1 MNHPADNLG
10 TVLIVE
16 DDRNTAALVA
26 AYLEREGFSTEL
38 VHDGGQAIQ
47 AAGAC
52 SPVFVILDVMLPNM
66 DGWEI
71 CRTLR
76 RSSDVP
82 ILMLTAREEE
92 LDRVAGLA
100 MGADDYVVKPF
111 SPRELVERV
120 KAILRRSR
128 PASARTAGILS
139 FGGLELDPEK
149 HRVAGLAMG
158 ADDYVVKPFSP
169 RELAERV
176 KAILRRSRPPVSPQP
191 ATVLS
196 FDGLELDPEKLK
208 VTCAGRPVM
217 LTSSEYKILH
227 ALMSSPGKAFS
238 REELLNHCYRNGE
251 AVIDR
256 VIDVHIGKLR
266 QKIEDDP
273 SRPRYILTVRGH
285 GYRFSD
291 ESGDR

>member
-1 MNHPADNLG
+1 MSQSSGGQG

-16 DDRNTAALVA
+16 DDQNTAALVA
-26 AYLEREGFSTEL
+26 TYLEREGFSTHI

-52 SPVFVILDVMLPNM
+52 SPVLVILDVMLPNV

-71 CRTLR
+71 CRALR
-76 RSSDVP
+76 KASDVP
-82 ILMLTAREEE
+82 IMMLTAREEE
-92 LDRVAGLA
+92 LDRVSGLA

-128 PASARTAGILS
+128 PASPR
-139 FGGLELDPEK
+139 
-149 HRVAGLAMG
+149 LA
-158 ADDYVVKPFSP
+158 A
-169 RELAERV
+169 
-176 KAILRRSRPPVSPQP
+176 
-191 ATVLS
+191 VLS

-208 VTCAGRPVM
+208 VARDGRPVS
-217 LTSSEYKILH
+217 LTSSEYKILL
-227 ALMSSPGKAFS
+227 ALMSSPGRVFL
-238 REELLNHCYRNGE
+238 REELLHHCYPNGE
-251 AVIDR
+251 VVIDR

-273 SRPRYILTVRGH
+273 ARPRFILTVRGH

-291 ESGDR
+291 EEGS

>member
-1 MNHPADNLG
+1 MSQSMGNQG

-26 AYLEREGFSTEL
+26 TYLEREGFSTVV
-38 VHDGGQAIQ
+38 VHDGGEALQ
-47 AAGAC
+47 AADDC
-52 SPVFVILDVMLPNM
+52 NPVFVILDVMLPNV

-71 CRTLR
+71 CGVLR
-76 RSSDVP
+76 KSSDVP
-82 ILMLTAREEE
+82 VLMLTAREEE
-92 LDRVAGLA
+92 VDRVAGLA

-128 PASARTAGILS
+128 PVSPAAAAILS
-139 FGGLELDPEK
+139 FAGLELDPEK
-149 HRVAGLAMG
+149 HRVT
-158 ADDYVVKPFSP
+158 
-169 RELAERV
+169 R
-176 KAILRRSRPPVSPQP
+176 
-191 ATVLS
+191 
-196 FDGLELDPEKLK
+196 DGKL
-208 VTCAGRPVM
+208 VP
-217 LTSSEYKILH
+217 LTTWEYKLLY

-238 REELLNHCYRNGE
+238 REELLSQCYQNSE

-273 SRPRYILTVRGH
+273 SRPCFILTVRGH
-285 GYRFSD
+285 GYSFSD
-291 ESGDR
+291 ENLGG

>member
-1 MNHPADNLG
+1 MSHTTGNQG

-26 AYLEREGFSTEL
+26 AYLEREGFTTVV
-38 VHDGGQAIQ
+38 VHEGGLAIQ
-47 AAGAC
+47 AAGSC
-52 SPVFVILDVMLPNM
+52 NPVFVILDVMLPGM

-76 RSSDVP
+76 KTSDVP
-82 ILMLTAREEE
+82 VLMLTAREEE
-92 LDRVAGLA
+92 LDRVSGLA

-128 PASARTAGILS
+128 PSSPLPVSVFS
-139 FGGLELDPEK
+139 FAGLELDTEK
-149 HRVAGLAMG
+149 HKVAR
-158 ADDYVVKPFSP
+158 D
-169 RELAERV
+169 
-176 KAILRRSRPPVSPQP
+176 
-191 ATVLS
+191 
-196 FDGLELDPEKLK
+196 
-208 VTCAGRPVM
+208 GRPIM
-217 LTSSEYKILH
+217 LTSSEYKILQ

-238 REELLNHCYRNGE
+238 REEILNQCYPQGE
-251 AVIDR
+251 VVIDR

-273 SRPRYILTVRGH
+273 SRPRFIHTVRGH

-291 ESGDR
+291 ENDDEEG

>member
-1 MNHPADNLG
+1 MSQSIGSQG

-26 AYLEREGFSTEL
+26 TYLEREGFATVV

-47 AAGAC
+47 AA
-52 SPVFVILDVMLPNM
+52 SNYNPVFVILDVMLPNL

-76 RSSDVP
+76 KSSDVP
-82 ILMLTAREEE
+82 VLILTAREEE
-92 LDRVAGLA
+92 VDRVAGLS

-128 PASARTAGILS
+128 PASPAATEVLLFA
-139 FGGLELDPEK
+139 GLELDPEK
-149 HRVAGLAMG
+149 HRVT
-158 ADDYVVKPFSP
+158 
-169 RELAERV
+169 R
-176 KAILRRSRPPVSPQP
+176 
-191 ATVLS
+191 
-196 FDGLELDPEKLK
+196 DGQL
-208 VTCAGRPVM
+208 VT
-217 LTSSEYKILH
+217 LTSWEYKLLH

-238 REELLNHCYRNGE
+238 REELLNQCYQNSE

-266 QKIEDDP
+266 QKIEADP
-273 SRPRYILTVRGH
+273 SRPCFILTVRGH
-285 GYRFSD
+285 GYSFSD
-291 ESGDR
+291 ENT

>member
-1 MNHPADNLG
+1 MSQSIGNQG

-26 AYLEREGFSTEL
+26 AYLEREGFST
-38 VHDGGQAIQ
+38 VIVYDGGQAIQ
-47 AAGAC
+47 VAGEC
-52 SPVFVILDVMLPNM
+52 SPVFVILDVMLPNV

-71 CRTLR
+71 CRALR
-76 RSSDVP
+76 KDAEVP
-82 ILMLTAREEE
+82 VLMLTAREEE
-92 LDRVAGLA
+92 IDRVAGLA

-128 PASARTAGILS
+128 PAS
-139 FGGLELDPEK
+139 
-149 HRVAGLAMG
+149 
-158 ADDYVVKPFSP
+158 P
-169 RELAERV
+169 R
-176 KAILRRSRPPVSPQP
+176 P
-191 ATVLS
+191 AAVLS
-196 FDGLELDPEKLK
+196 FDGLELDMEKHK
-208 VTCAGRPVM
+208 VAREGRPVM
-217 LTSSEYKILH
+217 LTSSEYKILQ

-238 REELLNHCYRNGE
+238 REELLDQCYRRGE
-251 AVIDR
+251 VVIDR

-273 SRPRYILTVRGH
+273 ARPRFILTVRGY

-291 ESGDR
+291 ESGDQ